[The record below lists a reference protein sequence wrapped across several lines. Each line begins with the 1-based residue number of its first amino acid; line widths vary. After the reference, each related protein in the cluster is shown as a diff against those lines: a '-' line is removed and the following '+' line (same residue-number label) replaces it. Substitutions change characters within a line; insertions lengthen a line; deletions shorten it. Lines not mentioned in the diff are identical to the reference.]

1 MKKRLRLISGLLG
14 VYTPSH
20 VICPMPSARNR
31 IIFTDLFAYG
41 IFIILCAGSIFV
53 HSQLFT
59 DSYIVPKWL
68 FAILALLGLGLYGS
82 AGLLL
87 NKPVKIDIALAGMS
101 IAVVCLALAIY
112 GILQYFGLFSS
123 HSEYK
128 ITGSYDNPAGFAAS
142 LCGGLPFAGFLLT
155 KGNKKYI
162 QYAGWAVAVIIIIA
176 VVLSYSRAGI
186 VSLAAIC
193 TILLFQKLK
202 QKWVWKCLLSVV
214 IALLLLSCY
223 WMKKDSA
230 DGRLL
235 IWQCGIDMAKD
246 APWTGYGTGSFE
258 AHYMDY
264 QASYFRQH
272 EHDRFSMLADNVK
285 QPFNEYL
292 AVLLDFGIIGLLVLL
307 TLIGTLFHC
316 YKKKPDAEKRIA
328 LYVLISIGTFSLFSY
343 PFTYPFVW
351 IVSFFCIF
359 IITQEYIRR
368 YLLAIPSI
376 KNILCISVI
385 VCSLAGIYKL
395 VERVQAEMTW
405 NAVATCDLFQVCE
418 ATLHTYA
425 MLESKLGD
433 NPYFL
438 YNYAVVLLEKKQYEK
453 SLRVALKCRRYWA
466 DYDLELILGENYQR
480 LRQPARAVGY
490 YQSASM
496 MCPSRFLPL
505 YKQFY
510 LYKENRE
517 DKQALA
523 VAEAIINK
531 PIKIVTP
538 AIRMIKREMNR
549 EILR

>member
-1 MKKRLRLISGLLG
+1 MIKSKLTISLC
-14 VYTPSH
+14 S
-20 VICPMPSARNR
+20 
-31 IIFTDLFAYG
+31 
-41 IFIILCAGSIFV
+41 FIILCAGSIFM

-68 FAILALLGLGLYGS
+68 FAILIILGLGLYGS

-87 NKPVKIDIALAGMS
+87 NKPVKIDIPLAGIS
-101 IAVVCLALAIY
+101 IAVICLVLATY
-112 GILQYFGLFSS
+112 GILQYFGLFSF
-123 HSEYK
+123 HSEHK
-128 ITGSYDNPAGFAAS
+128 ITGNYDNPAGFAS
-142 LCGGLPFAGFLLT
+142 TLCVGLPFAGFLLE

-162 QYAGWAVAVIIIIA
+162 RYAGWTVAVIIIIA
-176 VVLSYSRAGI
+176 VALSYSRAGI
-186 VSLAAIC
+186 VSIAAVC

-202 QKWVWKCLLSVV
+202 QKRIWKCLLLGVV
-214 IALLLLSCY
+214 TLLLLSCY

-246 APWTGYGTGSFE
+246 APWIGHGIGSFE

-264 QASYFRQH
+264 QANYFQQH
-272 EHDRFSMLADNVK
+272 ERGRFSMLADNVK

-292 AVLLDFGIIGLLVLL
+292 TVLLDFGIIGLLVLL
-307 TLIGTLFHC
+307 TLIGMLICC

-351 IVSFFCIF
+351 IVFFFCIF
-359 IITQEYIRR
+359 IITHEYIRR

-376 KNILCISVI
+376 KNMLCLSVL
-385 VCSLAGIYKL
+385 VCSFVGIYQL
-395 VERVQAEMTW
+395 VKRVQAEMTW
-405 NAVATCDLFQVCE
+405 NTVAMRDLFQVRE

-425 MLESKLGD
+425 MLESELGG

-438 YNYAVVLLEKKQYEK
+438 YNYAAVLFEKNQYEK

-480 LRQPARAVGY
+480 LHEPALAGKY

-505 YKQFY
+505 YKQFH
-510 LYKENRE
+510 LYRENGK
-517 DKQALA
+517 DKQAFA

-531 PIKIVTP
+531 PIK
-538 AIRMIKREMNR
+538 
-549 EILR
+549 